1 MARGLAKRAPE
12 AEEVADTG
20 GKPGPSQAELGRRVM
35 ERRQALELTRHQLAV
50 ASGVTTTT
58 IFKIEKGTHSPK
70 GTTLV
75 AVARA
80 LQTSAEEL
88 VAP

>member
-12 AEEVADTG
+12 AEERAD
-20 GKPGPSQAELGRRVM
+20 KPGVGQAELGRRVM

-75 AVARA
+75 AVAKA
-80 LQTSAEEL
+80 LRTSAEEL